1 MNGKEALEALNKN
14 KIVKR
19 KDYDDRYLKMHVLV
33 TNELKCK
40 DADKSMLQQFVG
52 YYLYVF
58 KDDPFTITN
67 SRELSTNGSS
77 FVESL
82 EESTLDEWEIYIPF
96 FDYLNIKGY
105 NGFKAS
111 IISERDKLI
120 KELQN
125 GYYDIITA
133 KTLFAEYLTDILYH
147 QIKRKLDENVLDF
160 IDKFAL
166 SKGADAYNNVIQPL
180 FRSGYCYYFAIMLK
194 DAFNDEGELCLC
206 CPYGHIV
213 WMYKGVPY
221 DIEGVYNGEADL
233 FIPLRFLST
242 VDIMSF
248 KHVLTDEE
256 LGGELDAEY
265 KASVI
270 NTFCDSFLKD
280 LGFGGIFEEAL
291 EEGIK

>member
-1 MNGKEALEALNKN
+1 MNGKEAIAALKKG
-14 KIVKR
+14 KIIRHKAWEHSYI
-19 KDYDDRYLKMHVLV
+19 KIDIM
-33 TNELKCK
+33 
-40 DADKSMLQQFVG
+40 KSETG
-52 YYLYVF
+52 KEY
-58 KDDPFTITN
+58 I
-67 SRELSTNGSS
+67 SS
-77 FVESL
+77 FNIIHFEENPLVPSL
-82 EESTLDEWEIYIPF
+82 YPPQYIEKETDFISIGCINNDITDSWEEYIPF
-96 FDYLNIKGY
+96 FDYIKLKGY
-105 NGFKAS
+105 SGFKAS
-111 IISERDKLI
+111 IISEKDEFIRL
-120 KELQN
+120 LQVDC
-125 GYYDIITA
+125 YDITTS

-147 QIKRKLDENVLDF
+147 QIKRKPDENVLNF

-166 SKGADAYNNVIQPL
+166 SKGADSYNNVIQPL

-194 DAFNDEGELCLC
+194 EAFNDEGELCLC

-221 DIEGVYNGEADL
+221 DIEGVYNGEAEL

-291 EEGIK
+291 EETKEENND

>member
-1 MNGKEALEALNKN
+1 MVGKEAFKELCKG
-14 KIVKR
+14 KIIRR
-19 KDYDDRYLKMHVLV
+19 KDWTDKFMSIKSVQF
-33 TNELKCK
+33 EE
-40 DADKSMLQQFVG
+40 DKSIWIDRLIVTQ
-52 YYLYVF
+52 Y
-58 KDDPFTITN
+58 KDDPFNTIKTWASGKPEDN
-67 SRELSTNGSS
+67 FSTIELLENGDQ
-77 FVESL
+77 FDIW
-82 EESTLDEWEIYIPF
+82 EEYIPF
-96 FDYLNIKGY
+96 LDHLDKKGY
-105 NGFKAS
+105 IRFRES
-111 IISERDKLI
+111 VVSEILRHI
-120 KELQN
+120 EELQE
-125 GYYDIITA
+125 GYYDINTA
-133 KTLFAEYLTDILYH
+133 KIFFAQYLSSILFDEF
-147 QIKRKLDENVLDF
+147 KRKPDELVLKF

-166 SKGADAYNNVIQPL
+166 SKGADAYNNIIQPL

-221 DIEGVYNGEADL
+221 DIEGVYNGEAEL

-291 EEGIK
+291 EKTKEKK

>member
-1 MNGKEALEALNKN
+1 MNGKEAVVALRKG
-14 KIVKR
+14 KIIRHKSWRHSYVKV
-19 KDYDDRYLKMHVLV
+19 DIM
-33 TNELKCK
+33 
-40 DADKSMLQQFVG
+40 KSETG
-52 YYLYVF
+52 EEY
-58 KDDPFTITN
+58 I
-67 SRELSTNGSS
+67 SS
-77 FVESL
+77 FQTIHFKENPLNPLHYLCKETDFISIGNINNDITDSW
-82 EESTLDEWEIYIPF
+82 EEYIPL
-96 FDYLNIKGY
+96 FDYIKIKGY
-105 NGFKAS
+105 SGFKAS
-111 IISERDKLI
+111 IISEKDEFIRL
-120 KELQN
+120 LQEADC
-125 GYYDIITA
+125 YDIITA
-133 KTLFAEYLTDILYH
+133 KTLFAKYLTDILYY
-147 QIKRKLDENVLDF
+147 QIKRKPDENVLNF

-166 SKGADAYNNVIQPL
+166 SKGADAYNNIIQPL

-221 DIEGVYNGEADL
+221 DIEGVYNGEAEL
-233 FIPLRFLST
+233 FVPLRFLST

-291 EEGIK
+291 EKTKEKK

>member
-1 MNGKEALEALNKN
+1 MNGKEAVIILRKG
-14 KIVKR
+14 KIIRHKSWRHSYVKV
-19 KDYDDRYLKMHVLV
+19 DIM
-33 TNELKCK
+33 
-40 DADKSMLQQFVG
+40 KSETGEEYM
-52 YYLYVF
+52 
-58 KDDPFTITN
+58 
-67 SRELSTNGSS
+67 SS
-77 FVESL
+77 FQTIHFKENPLIPLHYLCKETDFISIGSINNDITDSW
-82 EESTLDEWEIYIPF
+82 EEYIPF

-147 QIKRKLDENVLDF
+147 QIKRKPYENVLNF

-221 DIEGVYNGEADL
+221 DIEGVYNGEAEL

>member
-1 MNGKEALEALNKN
+1 MIGEEAFKELCKGK
-14 KIVKR
+14 IIRR
-19 KDYDDRYLKMHVLV
+19 KDWENKYLMMRDAYPTRYVV
-33 TNELKCK
+33 RYTFNEAPLMNESLCETDFGMSIDLKC
-40 DADKSMLQQFVG
+40 
-52 YYLYVF
+52 
-58 KDDPFTITN
+58 
-67 SRELSTNGSS
+67 SS
-77 FVESL
+77 HDIW
-82 EESTLDEWEIYIPF
+82 EEYIPL
-96 FDYLNIKGY
+96 FDYIKIKGY
-105 NGFKAS
+105 SGFKAS
-111 IISERDKLI
+111 IISEKDEFIRL
-120 KELQN
+120 LQADC
-125 GYYDIITA
+125 YDIITA
-133 KTLFAEYLTDILYH
+133 KILFAKYLTDILYY
-147 QIKRKLDENVLDF
+147 QIKRKPDENVLNF

-166 SKGADAYNNVIQPL
+166 SKGADAYNNIIQPL

-221 DIEGVYNGEADL
+221 DIEGVYNGEAEL

-291 EEGIK
+291 EETKEKK